1 MAAEDDA
8 LSESADTAKEI
19 ADTLTLSASAFS
31 RVLRKGIRDA
41 AVEGK
46 GLDTVLRNAALNLSS
61 AALTA
66 GLRPLTNLFGAG
78 LNGIVGSIAG
88 GFTGGLSGAVKAV
101 PFADGG
107 VIGAPTTFG
116 LGGGRV
122 GLMGEAGREAVLP
135 LARGPDGRLGVGV
148 EGGTAGGVNVT
159 VNVSTPDAE
168 SFRRSEAQMTAMLAR
183 AVSRG
188 RRGL

>member
-1 MAAEDDA
+1 MDDDEA
-8 LSESADTAKEI
+8 LSGSTDAAKEI

-31 RVLRKGIRDA
+31 RVLRKGLRDA
-41 AVEGK
+41 VVEGK
-46 GLDTVLRNAALNLSS
+46 GLESVLRSAALSLSG

-66 GLRPLTNLFGAG
+66 GLKPLTG
-78 LNGIVGSIAG
+78 LIGQGINGIVGGLAG
-88 GFTGGLSGAVKAV
+88 GLTSGLAGATKAV

-122 GLMGEAGREAVLP
+122 GLMGEAGREAILP

-148 EGGTAGGVNVT
+148 EGGSGGGVNVT
-159 VNVSTPDAE
+159 VNIATPDAE

-183 AVSRG
+183 AVARG